1 MSQTK
6 SYFNDIIKRAVVTTI
21 VIDMNKRVR
30 IINGNLFGYKEE
42 DIIDNPVE
50 MLFESKEFYE
60 PLLKT
65 DIIKDSSTVCTTK
78 TGERIPV
85 SFNSVAMKDER
96 GKVIGVMS
104 IVRDINA
111 MKRLEDG
118 LVQSEKMAA
127 IGQFSAGIAHQ
138 LNTPLAT
145 TLTYAQM
152 TISDIESNSLN
163 KETLLKRITVI
174 EHQSQRAKELIR
186 RLLAFSRPHKTR
198 LVPVDINQIIE
209 DSLSVLET
217 ELAKSKIKV
226 VKELETSAIVMGDAY
241 QLQGVV
247 VNIVMNAWEAMAQG
261 GTIIIRTIAIPGFI
275 KIRFEDTG
283 EGIPEADI
291 SQIFEPFFTDKAG
304 GTGLGLFMCRNV
316 IYHHNGFIDV
326 ESDPAKG
333 TTFTVTLPLPS
344 TT

>member
-1 MSQTK
+1 MTETK
-6 SYFNDIIKRAVVTTI
+6 SYFDDIIKRAVETI
-21 VIDMNKRVR
+21 IMIDRDRKIRV
-30 IINGNLFGYKEE
+30 INGNLFGYKEE
-42 DIIDNPVE
+42 DIIDKPVDV
-50 MLFESKEFYE
+50 LFESKEFYE

-65 DIIKDSSTVCTTK
+65 DIIKDSSTICTAK
-78 TGERIPV
+78 DGERIPV
-85 SFNSVAMKDER
+85 SFSSVAMRDEK

-104 IVRDINA
+104 IVRDINT

-152 TISDIESNSLN
+152 TIADIENNSVN

-174 EHQSQRAKELIR
+174 EHQSQRARELIR
-186 RLLAFSRPHKTR
+186 RLLAFSRPHKTK
-198 LVPVDINQIIE
+198 LVPVDINQVIE

-226 VKELETSAIVMGDAY
+226 TKELETSAIVMGDVY

-247 VNIVMNAWEAMAQG
+247 VNIVINAREAMAQG
-261 GTIIIRTIAIPGFI
+261 GTITIKTIEIPRFI

-291 SQIFEPFFTDKAG
+291 SQIFDPFFTNKAG

-333 TTFTVTLPLPS
+333 TTFTITLPLPS
-344 TT
+344 AT